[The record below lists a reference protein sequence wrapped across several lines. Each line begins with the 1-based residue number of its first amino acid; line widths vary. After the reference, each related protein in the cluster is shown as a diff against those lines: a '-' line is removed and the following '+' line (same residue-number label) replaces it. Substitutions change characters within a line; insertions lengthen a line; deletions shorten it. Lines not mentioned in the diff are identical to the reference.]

1 MALTLVRPQ
10 YDCFEPGEHNGT
22 FRGHNLAFITA
33 AKALDFWADDHLANE
48 VQRKAALITT
58 ALSDLATR
66 HPQAEGELRGR
77 GLMQGIALNS
87 GELAGEICAK
97 AFEKGLI
104 METSG
109 PDGEVVKL
117 LPPLTI
123 SDADLLAGLKILAE
137 SFAEVIG
144 STQQSTLDAA

>member
-1 MALTLVRPQ
+1 
-10 YDCFEPGEHNGT
+10 
-22 FRGHNLAFITA
+22 
-33 AKALDFWADDHLANE
+33 
-48 VQRKAALITT
+48 
-58 ALSDLATR
+58 
-66 HPQAEGELRGR
+66 
-77 GLMQGIALNS
+77 
-87 GELAGEICAK
+87 
-97 AFEKGLI
+97 